1 MKKRLIQ
8 IALILGLMA
17 LTCAAA
23 QATETAEPTSGFR
36 EVKVE
41 SAYESGVTL
50 TPVDARNADVTK
62 ADVRYPGAVKM
73 KVAYNGAQS
82 GNEYLLCVLA
92 DNEDDVPTVDN
103 MAYIDQKT
111 ADGATVEFNAFPKA
125 VDAQTKSVKY
135 TVYLSDRKSVV

>member
-41 SAYESGVTL
+41 SAYENSVTL

-82 GNEYLLCVLA
+82 GNEQYTRTINHSPKRGMNTTQN
-92 DNEDDVPTVDN
+92 DSFTSNEN
-103 MAYIDQKT
+103 IISIRRLSMA
-111 ADGATVEFNAFPKA
+111 NP
-125 VDAQTKSVKY
+125 
-135 TVYLSDRKSVV
+135 